1 MDIPSSSYRKQN
13 TVVQL
18 VSTECYEGSSV
29 ENSLGGSKETTIDTL
44 QQKQQD
50 RSKRIYRPMSHCSPS
65 PSYSKSINRDN
76 TFISSPRISAT
87 TPRNKRQVENQRR
100 ATNRETNATNSRSRL
115 EDSRKHEMFHKQME
129 DESKQWE
136 LDVGILIEEEA
147 QAKQELEQFEIG
159 QYELEMMLNDLTI
172 SDVT

>member
-1 MDIPSSSYRKQN
+1 MDIPSSSHRKQN

-18 VSTECYEGSSV
+18 VSTECYE
-29 ENSLGGSKETTIDTL
+29 
-44 QQKQQD
+44 
-50 RSKRIYRPMSHCSPS
+50 
-65 PSYSKSINRDN
+65 
-76 TFISSPRISAT
+76 
-87 TPRNKRQVENQRR
+87 
-100 ATNRETNATNSRSRL
+100 
-115 EDSRKHEMFHKQME
+115 EDSRKHELFHKQME

-172 SDVT
+172 TGIQIRL